1 MRATILVCML
11 ALAHSAGTFAQI
23 ALFCN
28 ASSSTEA
35 TGLLINGSRVLERLN
50 ESSDDPTTTALLC
63 QSVSYSTDVLS
74 DMKFQGVVMAYA
86 VVLMNYGL
94 ACTASIPTPDTLL
107 GMGFFFGIVSMT
119 SLQYL
124 STVVGLVAYSSG
136 AASVNSLFSDC
147 LVEGTTGFKL
157 FNLLAI
163 LAGAWQPFVLAS
175 LSLLML
181 YAMVLVMCW
190 RVWRQTRDGE
200 DYVHANGM
208 VWLTL
213 FLALFH
219 CLWPLFNLFI
229 WVFSLSF
236 VFSFSFL
243 PSFLLLAGIMYV
255 LAVLLGSVH
264 HYWAFPIL
272 NGKWKKG
279 ETGIY
284 PRPDPEDTMK
294 SWVPKRAVEI
304 VYNVTAPYHWFG
316 THANVFHAVSIDPED
331 QSGKALINP
340 VVATLLLFSLS
351 ILVTSGT
358 HLALH
363 VYSGHSGGELID
375 ELYRFQYDTSY
386 LVLPV
391 FNTDFAAALKALEI
405 AAFGF
410 DMPELDWGP
419 ENFKEL
425 SRDLQTCTVLL
436 AFLKSAI
443 TLLGYVLAAGDL
455 ISPSVGIAVAASG
468 KVLEMPEKKTGC
480 LALRFRSCC
489 CPGEEKE
496 DEEKGGGGTAVVR
509 RGDIE
514 AELTSA
520 PQGGV

>member
-1 MRATILVCML
+1 MRASLLVCTL
-11 ALAHSAGTFAQI
+11 ALAHSSDTFAQI
-23 ALFCN
+23 ARLCN

-35 TGLLINGSRVLERLN
+35 TGLLINGSRVVEMLN
-50 ESSDDPTTTALLC
+50 ESSGDPTTTALLC
-63 QSVSYSTDVLS
+63 QSVSYSADVLS

-94 ACTASIPTPDTLL
+94 ACTASIPTPDTPI

-124 STVVGLVAYSSG
+124 STVVGLVAYGGG

-175 LSLLML
+175 LSLLVL
-181 YAMVLVMCW
+181 YAAILMMCW
-190 RVWRQTRDGE
+190 RVWRLTRDGE
-200 DYVHANGM
+200 DKMGNDGP
-208 VWLTL
+208 
-213 FLALFH
+213 LAYTIGQITGFH

-243 PSFLLLAGIMYV
+243 PTFLLLAGIMYM
-255 LAVLLGSVH
+255 LIILLGSVH
-264 HYWAFPIL
+264 HYWAYPII
-272 NGKWKKG
+272 NGKWKKREEHSRPDSQPKPVVG
-279 ETGIY
+279 APTALL
-284 PRPDPEDTMK
+284 PDPEDKME
-294 SWVPKRAVEI
+294 SWVPQPVVEI
-304 VYNVTAPYHWFG
+304 VYNVTAPH
-316 THANVFHAVSIDPED
+316 HVFASVYNLFCSVYILSEHR
-331 QSGKALINP
+331 SGEALVYP
-340 VVATLLLFSLS
+340 VLATLVAFSLS

-363 VYSGHSGGELID
+363 VYSGHNGGELID
-375 ELYRFQYDTSY
+375 ELYHFQYDTSY

-391 FNTDFAAALKALEI
+391 FNMDFAAALKALEI

-410 DMPELDWGP
+410 DMPELEWGP

-425 SRDLQTCTVLL
+425 GRDLQTCTVLL

-443 TLLGYVLAAGDL
+443 ALLGYVLAAGDL
-455 ISPSVGIAVAASG
+455 ISPSVGIAAAAAGKALVA
-468 KVLEMPEKKTGC
+468 PEKKLVT
-480 LALRFRSCC
+480 LEKKTPQARHSIWLVADAASC
-489 CPGEEKE
+489 
-496 DEEKGGGGTAVVR
+496 
-509 RGDIE
+509 
-514 AELTSA
+514 
-520 PQGGV
+520 Q

>member
-1 MRATILVCML
+1 ML
-11 ALAHSAGTFAQI
+11 ALANSSDTFVQI
-23 ALFCN
+23 ARLCN
-28 ASSSTEA
+28 ASSSTDA
-35 TGLLINGSRVLERLN
+35 TGLLINGSRVLERLY
-50 ESSDDPTTTALLC
+50 ESSEDPTTTALLC
-63 QSVSYSTDVLS
+63 QSVSYSADVLY

-94 ACTASIPTPDTLL
+94 ACTASIPTPDTLI

-119 SLQYL
+119 SFQYL
-124 STVVGLVAYSSG
+124 STVIGLVAYGSG
-136 AASVNSLFSDC
+136 AASINSLFSDC

-181 YAMVLVMCW
+181 YGAILAMCW
-190 RVWRQTRDGE
+190 RVWRQTMDGE
-200 DYVHANGM
+200 DKLDGVGM
-208 VWLTL
+208 DPLTGH
-213 FLALFH
+213 LALFH

-243 PSFLLLAGIMYV
+243 PTCLLLAGIMYLSV
-255 LAVLLGSVH
+255 VLLGLVH
-264 HYWAFPIL
+264 HYWATPIL
-272 NGKWKKG
+272 NGKWRGVNKD
-279 ETGIY
+279 ET
-284 PRPDPEDTMK
+284 PDPEDKMK

-304 VYNVTAPYHWFG
+304 VYNVTAPYHGFG
-316 THANVFHAVSIDPED
+316 TILNVFREVGIDGED
-331 QSGKALINP
+331 TSGQALASP
-340 VVATLLLFSLS
+340 VLFTLLLFSLS

-363 VYSGHSGGELID
+363 VYSGHNGGELID

-410 DMPELDWGP
+410 DTPELDWGP

-455 ISPSVGIAVAASG
+455 ISPSVGIAAAASG
-468 KVLEMPEKKTGC
+468 KALVTPEKKTGC
-480 LALRFRSCC
+480 LARHLRRCC

-496 DEEKGGGGTAVVR
+496 AEEKGGGGTPACPAVVR

-514 AELTSA
+514 DELTSA

>member
-1 MRATILVCML
+1 ML
-11 ALAHSAGTFAQI
+11 ALSHSSDTFAQI
-23 ALFCN
+23 ARLCN

-50 ESSDDPTTTALLC
+50 GSSGDPTTTALLC
-63 QSVSYSTDVLS
+63 QSVSYSADVMY
-74 DMKFQGVVMAYA
+74 DMKFQGVVMAYT

-94 ACTASIPTPDTLL
+94 ACTASIPTPDTPI
-107 GMGFFFGIVSMT
+107 GMVFFFGIVSMT
-119 SLQYL
+119 SFQYL
-124 STVVGLVAYSSG
+124 STVVGLVAYGSG
-136 AASVNSLFSDC
+136 AASINSLFSDC

-175 LSLLML
+175 LSLLTL
-181 YAMVLVMCW
+181 YAAILVMCW

-200 DYVHANGM
+200 DKLGGGGNGM
-208 VWLTL
+208 MTLTL
-213 FLALFH
+213 FLAFFH

-236 VFSFSFL
+236 VFSFCFL
-243 PSFLLLAGIMYV
+243 PTFLLLAGIMYV
-255 LAVLLGSVH
+255 LIVLLGSIH
-264 HYWAFPIL
+264 HYWAKPILL
-272 NGKWKKG
+272 NGKWKKVKM
-279 ETGIY
+279 I
-284 PRPDPEDTMK
+284 
-294 SWVPKRAVEI
+294 SWVLKRVVEL
-304 VYNVTAPYHWFG
+304 VYNVTAPYHEFG
-316 THANVFHAVSIDPED
+316 TYLNKFRYVYIDNED
-331 QSGKALINP
+331 RSGQALAFP
-340 VVATLLLFSLS
+340 VLATLLLFSLS

-363 VYSGHSGGELID
+363 VYSGHNGGELID

-410 DMPELDWGP
+410 DMPELEWGP

-443 TLLGYVLAAGDL
+443 TVLGYVLAAGDL
-455 ISPSVGIAVAASG
+455 ISPSVGIAAAASG
-468 KVLEMPEKKTGC
+468 KALVTPEKKTGC
-480 LALRFRSCC
+480 LALRLRKCC

-496 DEEKGGGGTAVVR
+496 AGKEGAGDTAVVK

-514 AELTSA
+514 NELDHASRE
-520 PQGGV
+520 GGV